1 MEAPGQNTKFKDVA
15 TLIKNAE
22 IIWAADKY
30 TLSNNDTAVA
40 LATSGFYRSV
50 VRGEPYPEKNFANRP
65 FQNQL
70 DNSSPSFAGVVLRVK
85 SGKYY
90 LMCTRNNNFTNRNQK
105 AQLTVI

>member
-1 MEAPGQNTKFKDVA
+1 MEAPGLNTKFKDVA

-30 TLSNNDTAVA
+30 TLTNNDTAVS

-50 VRGEPYPEKNFANRP
+50 VRGEPFPEKNFENRP

-70 DNSSPSFAGVVLRVK
+70 DNSSPSFPGMVPAGKKWEILFYVHK
-85 SGKYY
+85 K
-90 LMCTRNNNFTNRNQK
+90 Q
-105 AQLTVI
+105 QLHQS